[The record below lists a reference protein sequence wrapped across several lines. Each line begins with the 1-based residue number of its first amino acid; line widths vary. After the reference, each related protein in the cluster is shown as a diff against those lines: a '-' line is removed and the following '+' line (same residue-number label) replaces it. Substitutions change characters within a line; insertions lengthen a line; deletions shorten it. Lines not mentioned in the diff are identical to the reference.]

1 MTQWATS
8 ERGGSYDLL
17 LDLAGRHSRAGLE
30 DALREAVR
38 EGRLPPGSRLPSS
51 RVLARDLGVAR
62 NTVADA
68 YGQLVAEGWLT
79 ARQGSGTSVAPRP
92 APRRRPGPPAPAGS
106 GAGGRAGGTGATGG
120 SPGSP
125 GSGTGGGIGDVVEQG
140 PQTGPADLVPFSTRL
155 PYVLW
160 PGSPDLSSFPRA
172 AWAAATRRALH
183 SAPNEAFGYADPR
196 GRPELRGAL
205 AGYLARVR
213 GVRTDPDRLVVCSGY
228 VQAVGL
234 LARVLRARG
243 ARRVAVE
250 ESGLPDLRTLLRSC
264 GLGTLP
270 LPVDADGAQV
280 AALDA
285 AGADVAAALLTPAH
299 QFPMGVRLSPERRTA
314 VTAWAR
320 ATGGLIV
327 EDDYDGEF
335 RYDRQ
340 PVGALQGL
348 APDHVVYAGTASK
361 SLAPGLRLAWIAV
374 PPHLLEAVVREK
386 RLADHQSPV
395 LEQLTLAEFI
405 ESGAYDR
412 HVRRMRLHYRSRRDR
427 LVAALAERVPGARVS
442 GIAAGLHA
450 VVELPPGAG
459 PLDAVITRAHHRGL
473 ALGGLPTFGAP
484 PDAPPA
490 LVIGYGTPPEHA
502 FTGAVDLL
510 CDILT
515 EAGPATGVVRPR

>member
-1 MTQWATS
+1 MNKWATS
-8 ERGGSYDLL
+8 ERGGTYDLL
-17 LDLAGRHSRAGLE
+17 LDLAGRHSRAALE
-30 DALREAVR
+30 EALREAVR

-79 ARQGSGTSVAPRP
+79 ARQGSGTRVAARP
-92 APRRRPGPPAPAGS
+92 AARRRPPAGPS
-106 GAGGRAGGTGATGG
+106 VAAGA
-120 SPGSP
+120 
-125 GSGTGGGIGDVVEQG
+125 VQG
-140 PQTGPADLVPFSTRL
+140 PQTGRADLVPFATGL

-160 PGSPDLSSFPRA
+160 PGSPDLSAFPRT
-172 AWAAATRRALH
+172 AWAAAARRALNA
-183 SAPNEAFGYADPR
+183 APNEAFGYSDPR
-196 GRPELRGAL
+196 GRPELRAAL
-205 AGYLARVR
+205 AGYLARAR
-213 GVRTDPDRLVVCSGY
+213 GVRTDPDRLLICTGF
-228 VQAVGL
+228 VQAVGI

-250 ESGLPDLRTLLRSC
+250 EVGLPDLRTLLTAT
-264 GLGTLP
+264 GLGAVP
-270 LPVDADGAQV
+270 LPVDADGARIDG
-280 AALDA
+280 LER
-285 AGADVAAALLTPAH
+285 AGTDVAAAVLTPAH

-320 ATGGLIV
+320 ATGGLVV

-361 SLAPGLRLAWIAV
+361 SLAPALRLAWMAV
-374 PPHLLEAVVREK
+374 PPHLLDAVVREK
-386 RLADHQSPV
+386 RLADHQTPV

-405 ESGAYDR
+405 ESGGYDR
-412 HVRRMRLHYRSRRDR
+412 HVRRMRLHYRERRDR

-442 GIAAGLHA
+442 GIAAGLH
-450 VVELPPGAG
+450 VLVELPPEARS
-459 PLDAVITRAHHRGL
+459 LDAIITRAHQRGL
-473 ALGGLPTFGAP
+473 ALGGLHTFGAP
-484 PDAPPA
+484 PGSPPA

-502 FTGAVDLL
+502 FAGAVDLL
-510 CDILT
+510 CEVLT
-515 EAGPATGVVRPR
+515 ETG